1 MSNLTKTTEEQEVRE
16 LQRVVIK
23 EELVALTGK
32 HFDAALLNNLIF
44 WAGITEK
51 MDNNLKLQIN
61 QMEARKTKQSIVD
74 KKKKKIR
81 NGWFYKTGDELLFE
95 IMNWGSAS
103 TISRAINNF
112 AKQGWVEKGN
122 NPDPT
127 KKWDRTTWYK
137 MNLTKIASDLHELG
151 YALEGYTLAQKQEGN
166 EEEKTQK
173 HELKQGETAS
183 SCILQNEICI
193 LHSEKSILHS
203 DGTIPEGLL
212 QKVTS
217 LPFTEEEEIITNP
230 VTESM
235 ILDLMNQKIKE
246 REITNQKTIKAIHD
260 VSAKCKAIGTT
271 DLVAAENFVIKV
283 VEEKMSKLGQ
293 KQKVRQGKAK
303 VSGSKAV
310 RTEMTPGWLKV
321 DESATVEDNGQAP
334 EDLEENQ
341 KRLAE
346 LLGKNRKKES

>member
-1 MSNLTKTTEEQEVRE
+1 MSNLLETVEEQEVRE

-51 MDNNLKLQIN
+51 MDNNLKLQIT
-61 QMEARKTKQSIVD
+61 QMESRKTKQSIID

-112 AKQGWVEKGN
+112 VKQGWVEKGN

-151 YALEGYTLAQKQEGN
+151 YALEGYTLAPKT
-166 EEEKTQK
+166 EERTEKHDQ
-173 HELKQGETAS
+173 KQGETAS

-203 DGTIPEGLL
+203 DETIPEGLL
-212 QKVTS
+212 QKETS

-246 REITNQKTIKAIHD
+246 REITNQKTITAILA
-260 VSAKCKAIGTT
+260 VSSKCRVIGTT
-271 DLVAAENFVIKV
+271 DRTAAENYVIKV

-303 VSGSKAV
+303 VSGSKYA
-310 RTEMTPGWLKV
+310 RTEMTPDWVKEK
-321 DESATVEDNGQAP
+321 DNASSIVEGNGQAT
-334 EDLEENQ
+334 EDIEDNK

-346 LLGKNRKKES
+346 LLGKNKKEEN

>member
-1 MSNLTKTTEEQEVRE
+1 MSNLEVMEEKEVRE

-51 MDNNLKLQIN
+51 MDNNLKLQIT
-61 QMEARKTKQSIVD
+61 QMEARKTKQSIID

-112 AKQGWVEKGN
+112 VKQGWVEKGN

-137 MNLTKIASDLHELG
+137 MNLTKIASDLQELG
-151 YALEGYTLAQKQEGN
+151 YALEGYTLAQKQQ
-166 EEEKTQK
+166 EKTPE
-173 HELKQGETAS
+173 HEVNQEETAS

-193 LHSEKSILHS
+193 LHSEKSILHN
-203 DGTIPEGLL
+203 GETIPEGLL
-212 QKVTS
+212 QKDTS
-217 LPFTEEEEIITNP
+217 LPITEEEEIITNP
-230 VTESM
+230 ITESM

-260 VSAKCKAIGTT
+260 VASKCKAIGNT
-271 DLVAAENFVIKV
+271 DLTAAENYVIKV

-303 VSGSKAV
+303 VSGSKYV
-310 RTEMTPGWLKV
+310 RTEMTPEWVGEE
-321 DESATVEDNGQAP
+321 DNESSTVEDNGQAT

-341 KRLAE
+341 KRLDA
-346 LLGKNRKKES
+346 LLGKNKKEEN